1 MPTTN
6 PLTEKQSASY
16 YLSTMRVNIWEGAVR
31 SSKTVSSILR
41 WIKYVTQEA
50 PDGNLLMVG
59 KTERTLKRNIIDP
72 IIQMLGSSRVKY
84 IAGKGE
90 VIIDGR
96 TVYVCG
102 ANDESAQEKIRG
114 LTLAGAYGDEVSIWP
129 ESFFTM
135 LLSRL
140 SVKGSKFFGTTNPD
154 NPTHWLKKL
163 IDRAALHLTRD
174 NKVRRRQVGQKMRQR
189 GQIVKVIN
197 WARFTFKLRDNPYL
211 DDEYLE
217 SLENEYTGL
226 WYRRFI
232 LGEWVAAEGAIYPMW
247 DEDIHVVTKLPP
259 MKRILSQGIDY
270 GTTNPTAGI
279 TLGLGVDDVL
289 YAMAEWAPRHGSTDA
304 ELVESLNAF
313 RGTTPEPD
321 YTFVDPAAASLKRAL
336 SVAGYTRVKNAD
348 NDVENG
354 IRVVASLLGTG
365 RLKIHESCLGLRDEA
380 PGYAWDPKR
389 TEKGESDKPIKQDDH
404 FCDALRYAVYSSRV
418 LWKYILKLPA
428 PIKKEVSTNGIA
440 EEQLS
445 LAA

>member
-1 MPTTN
+1 MTTQT
-6 PLTEKQSASY
+6 LTEKQQASY
-16 YLSTMRVNIWEGAVR
+16 HYSEARVNIWEGAVR
-31 SSKTVSSILR
+31 SGKTVSSILR
-41 WIKYVTQEA
+41 WIKYVTQDA

-72 IIQMLGSSRVKY
+72 MIAMLGPNRVKY

-90 VIIDGR
+90 VLVDGR

-140 SVKGSKFFGTTNPD
+140 SIAGSKLFGTTNPD

-163 IDRAALHLTRD
+163 LDRAAVHITRND
-174 NKVRRRQVGQKMRQR
+174 KLKRRPVGMKMRQR
-189 GQIVKVIN
+189 GQIVKVIG
-197 WARFTFKLRDNPYL
+197 WARFTFKLRDNPHLPKEYL
-211 DDEYLE
+211 D
-217 SLENEYTGL
+217 SLEAEYTGL

-247 DEDIHVVTKLPP
+247 DEDELVVAKLPP
-259 MKRILSQGIDY
+259 MKRILAQGIDY

-279 TLGLGVDDVL
+279 TIGLGVDNVL
-289 YAMAEWAPRHGSTDA
+289 YAMAEWAPRNGATDA
-304 ELVESLNAF
+304 ELVESLSAH
-313 RGTTPEPD
+313 RAGEPEPD

-336 SVAGYTRVKNAD
+336 HVAGYTRVKNAD

-354 IRVVASLLGTG
+354 IRTVASLIATG
-365 RLKIHESCLGLRDEA
+365 RLKIHESCMALRDEA
-380 PGYAWDPKR
+380 PGYSWDPKK
-389 TEKGESDKPIKQDDH
+389 TEKGEADAPIKQDDH
-404 FCDALRYAVYSSRV
+404 FCDALRYAVYSSRT
-418 LWKYILKLPA
+418 LWRFILKLPA
-428 PIKKEVSTNGIA
+428 PKEASTNGFA
-440 EEQLS
+440 QERDRM
-445 LAA
+445 AA